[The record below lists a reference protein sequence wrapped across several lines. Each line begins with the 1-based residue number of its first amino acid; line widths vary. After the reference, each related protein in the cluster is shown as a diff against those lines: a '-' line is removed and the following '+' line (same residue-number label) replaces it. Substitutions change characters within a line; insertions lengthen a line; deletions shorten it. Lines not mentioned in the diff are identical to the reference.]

1 MLAVTKEKRYMI
13 LDPIPTESIETKPM
27 AQIYLRKKVR
37 YFQFY
42 RNNFAGVTV
51 IEQCVKNKKIT
62 IKLNQYCMPLMM

>member
-37 YFQFY
+37 YFLFY
-42 RNNFAGVTV
+42 RNFFT
-51 IEQCVKNKKIT
+51 KINNL
-62 IKLNQYCMPLMM
+62 ICYLNT